1 MKRGLAKGLTIL
13 ATSDVNTKDKAIIA
27 IVCLAGIIMMGMGG

>member
-1 MKRGLAKGLTIL
+1 MKRGISKGLTIL

-27 IVCLAGIIMMGMGG
+27 IVCVMGIIMMGMGG